1 MATPEVSLDELE
13 AALRRL
19 PVRRRKEVLLFI
31 EFLEYETLTN
41 DDDRSDDDDLWKA
54 VLAHQE
60 YRKTHPAEQPEEY
73 DSPEA
78 FLQATPHL
86 TSIRR

>member
-1 MATPEVSLDELE
+1 MARSEVSLDELE

-19 PVRRRKEVLLFI
+19 PERRRKDVLLFI
-31 EFLEYETLTN
+31 EFLEYETATN
-41 DDDRSDDDDLWKA
+41 DNDRSDDDDLWKA

-60 YRKTHPAEQPEEY
+60 YRKAHPTEEPEEY

-78 FLQATPHL
+78 FLQATADL
-86 TSIRR
+86 

>member
-1 MATPEVSLDELE
+1 MARSEVSLDELE

-19 PVRRRKEVLLFI
+19 PARRRKDVLLFI
-31 EFLEYETLTN
+31 EFLEYETVTN
-41 DDDRSDDDDLWKA
+41 DGDRSDDDDLWKA

-78 FLQATPHL
+78 FLQTTADL
-86 TSIRR
+86 

>member
-1 MATPEVSLDELE
+1 MAKSEVSLEELE

-19 PVRRRKEVLLFI
+19 PARRRKEVLLFI
-31 EFLEYETLTN
+31 EFLEYETMTAA
-41 DDDRSDDDDLWKA
+41 DDRSDDDDLWKA

-60 YRKTHPAEQPEEY
+60 YRKAHPTEQPEEY

-78 FLQATPHL
+78 FLQATADL
-86 TSIRR
+86 